1 MLEIKLIL
9 CPIDFSEFSVRA
21 YHHAVSLAEHYQA
34 KLVAQHIVELW
45 RHPSVSFAAS
55 AGLYGEFEQALR
67 ESGSNQLQ
75 EFVKNHT
82 HAEIQP
88 ELVVQE
94 GVAADS
100 ILSFAQAQKTDV
112 IVMGTHGRRGFDRLM
127 LGSVTDRVMRRAPC
141 PVLAIC
147 KPLHDSLAADT
158 ATSKER
164 AYVHQ
169 LSRILFCADFSEN
182 SEQALNYAISA
193 TAEYDAELTLLH
205 VLEGVPS
212 PAKAEEAM
220 AAAGERLDKL
230 IPREGSKT
238 LKVKT
243 AVRIGE
249 PYWQIIQLALEAQID
264 LVTMGVRG
272 RGALDLAVF
281 GSTTYRVMQ
290 LGSCPVL
297 AVRS

>member
-9 CPIDFSEFSVRA
+9 CPIDFSEFSERA

-34 KLVAQHIVELW
+34 KLVAQHVVELW
-45 RHPSVSFAAS
+45 RHPSASFAAS
-55 AGLYGEFEQALR
+55 AGLYEDFEQALR
-67 ESGSNQLQ
+67 ENGKKQLR

-82 HAEIQP
+82 HDEIQP
-88 ELVVQE
+88 ELVVQD

-127 LGSVTDRVMRRAPC
+127 LGSVTDRVMRRALC

-147 KPLHDSLAADT
+147 KPPHDSVAAG
-158 ATSKER
+158 KER
-164 AYVHQ
+164 GYVRH

-212 PAKAEEAM
+212 QAKTEEVMAE
-220 AAAGERLDKL
+220 AAERLAKL
-230 IPREGSKT
+230 ISPEGRKT
-238 LKVKT
+238 LKIKT
-243 AVRIGE
+243 AVRMGK
-249 PYWQIIQLALEAQID
+249 PYWEIMQLALEAEID

-297 AVRS
+297 TVRP